1 MQNIKK
7 YSGLTILI
15 LLVLIKI
22 QDSNFVKRIE
32 NISYDAFQTI
42 FIEKSTY
49 EDVVI
54 VDIDEKSI
62 GEIGQFPW
70 RRDVFAKLI
79 DKLNSYNAAV
89 ISFDIFFSEDDRQ
102 NPKKILNEF
111 NIDNEDVIDS
121 DQLLLESIK
130 SSNVVLSVLGDV
142 SQYKKDNQSKPKTNI
157 ISRGSDASNFT
168 YFFKNKITSLEKF
181 NDVAKGIG
189 TISYLDSQD
198 GVLRSIPMFLKID
211 NDLWPALSLESLRVF
226 HNHKNILINA
236 DETGINEIKTRKYQI
251 KTDPNTLVFINFKKF
266 NKENYIPA
274 VDVIEGKINEDRL
287 KNKIVLIGSSA
298 QGLFDFV
305 KIPNGNVIPGVETHA
320 HLIENI
326 VNNDFIIKDLS
337 TKIIENILLLI
348 SLIIVLIIPNKIKPK
363 FSIVF
368 FISLVI
374 ILLLFSSLVYQF
386 NYFVDVFF
394 IILSSAVLFLTT
406 LYLRYLK
413 ENEIAIDNEK
423 KQIVLK
429 QEREIA
435 GEVQKKLFPAEFSNK
450 DLIFANNVPAKDV
463 SGDYYDFISMNENEI
478 YFTLADVS
486 GKGVKAG
493 ILMANAAAVFR
504 SMAKLEKPVSTIA
517 KFVNNQVADSSY
529 QGMFITAV
537 IGKFN
542 LKDKNIEYINLGH
555 EPIMIFDKDYKFEY
569 LKSTLPPLGLMNMD
583 DDGFFQTSKININN
597 KNLMIYTDGVTEGY
611 LEDGSELE
619 VKGLEKELKENKLVK
634 TTEIINHIS
643 QLLTKRNKPLRD
655 DVTCL
660 IISGHQN

>member
-7 YSGLTILI
+7 YSGLSILI
-15 LLVLIKI
+15 LLILIKI
-22 QDSNFVKRIE
+22 QDGNFVKRIE
-32 NISYDAFQTI
+32 NISYDAFQSI
-42 FIEKSTY
+42 FIEKSTF

-70 RRDVFAKLI
+70 RRDVFARLI
-79 DKLNSYNAAV
+79 DKLNSYNTAV
-89 ISFDIFFSEDDRQ
+89 ISFDIFFSEDDKQ

-111 NIDNEDVIDS
+111 NLDIEDVVDS

-142 SQYKKDNQSKPKTNI
+142 SQYKKDNQSKPKTNV

-251 KTDPNTLVFINFKKF
+251 KTDPNTLVFINFKEF

-274 VDVIEGKINEDRL
+274 VDVLEGKINEDRL

-337 TKIIENILLLI
+337 TKIIENVLLLI

-368 FISLVI
+368 FISLI
-374 ILLLFSSLVYQF
+374 IVLLLFSSIVYQF

-394 IILSSAVLFLTT
+394 IILSSAVLFLAT

-413 ENEIAIDNEK
+413 ENEIALDNEK
-423 KQIVLK
+423 KQIILK

-463 SGDYYDFISMNENEI
+463 SGDYYDFISMSEDEI

-542 LKDKNIEYINLGH
+542 LKEKTIEYINLGH
-555 EPIMIFDKDYKFEY
+555 EPIMIFDKDYNFEY

-619 VKGLEKELKENKLVK
+619 VKGLEKELKENKLIK
-634 TTEIINHIS
+634 TTEIISHIS

>member
-111 NIDNEDVIDS
+111 NLDNEGVIDS

-542 LKDKNIEYINLGH
+542 LKDKSIEYINLGH